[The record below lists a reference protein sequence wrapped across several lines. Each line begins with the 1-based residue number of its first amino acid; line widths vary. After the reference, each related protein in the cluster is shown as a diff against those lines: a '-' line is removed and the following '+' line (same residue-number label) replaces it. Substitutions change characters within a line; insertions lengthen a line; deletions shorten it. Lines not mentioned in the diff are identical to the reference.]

1 MFLLFGNYVFVIVS
15 DFVFRA
21 SYLLKGDKD
30 WIYRL
35 T

>member
-1 MFLLFGNYVFVIVS
+1 MFLLFGYYVFVIVS
-15 DFVFRA
+15 YFVFRA
-21 SYLLKGDKD
+21 SYLLRGEKD